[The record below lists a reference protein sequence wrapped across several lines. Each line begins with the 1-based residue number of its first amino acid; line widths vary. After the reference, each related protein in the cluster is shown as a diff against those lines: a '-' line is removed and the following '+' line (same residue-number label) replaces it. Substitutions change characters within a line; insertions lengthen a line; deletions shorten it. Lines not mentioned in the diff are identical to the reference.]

1 MAGIAGTKQW
11 NDRAVRLNVP
21 PQEAI
26 ARTLAGTMPAAKGGS
41 MTSKVKTKKPAAA
54 KPATGKAKKAAPGR
68 EGTGGSK
75 QETLL
80 MLLRRA
86 NGASIAEL
94 AKATGWQDHSVRGA
108 LSGLIKK
115 KLGHKVQSARKDGV
129 RRYRIAS

>member
-1 MAGIAGTKQW
+1 MAHLGIGT
-11 NDRAVRLNVP
+11 NP
-21 PQEAI
+21 SP
-26 ARTLAGTMPAAKGGS
+26 
-41 MTSKVKTKKPAAA
+41 
-54 KPATGKAKKAAPGR
+54 KAAS
-68 EGTGGSK
+68 GSK

-80 MLLRRA
+80 TLLRRP

-115 KLGHKVQSARKDGV
+115 KLGHKVESARKDSV